1 MAVCRVEMSETP
13 PTMGRMQ
20 QSELTV
26 RRTTEADWPA
36 VRDLRLE
43 MVQDTPIA
51 FGETFETAL
60 AVPESEWR
68 MRAARGSSPSSL
80 GLAAIVDERWVGTMG
95 AYVPAGSG
103 ALLVGVYV
111 SARPRRGVGARAR
124 HHPDPARAL
133 PEHPG
138 TRVLR
143 ATRFRRHRAHL
154 SVCACPD
161 RLRARNGQA
170 ARISVS

>member
-1 MAVCRVEMSETP
+1 
-13 PTMGRMQ
+13 MGRMQ

-51 FGETFETAL
+51 FGETYETAL

-68 MRAARGSSPSSL
+68 MRAARGSSPNSL

-111 SARPRRGVGARAR
+111 TPDFRGSSAGVADALLGRVEEWARERGTTLTLHVHSQNTRARTFYARRGFVDTGQTFPYVLA
-124 HHPDPARAL
+124 PTDF
-133 PEHPG
+133 EHEMIKQ
-138 TRVLR
+138 L
-143 ATRFRRHRAHL
+143 
-154 SVCACPD
+154 D
-161 RLRARNGQA
+161 
-170 ARISVS
+170 